1 LGFIWND
8 INKLFIVYIQVCPF
22 PSNKLFLIKMTLH
35 LQAWLPPFCSGETRL
50 DLENRFYSR
59 HRATCGLAT
68 KYDPCGYNKWRDP
81 MKPSQILTKLCK
93 EGKIDGP
100 HFSYNRVSNYK
111 PWIWITFFKLRMDKV
126 FFAFFKTYFS
136 KVRGTNEMLF
146 DGK

>member
-1 LGFIWND
+1 MITA
-8 INKLFIVYIQVCPF
+8 ILF
-22 PSNKLFLIKMTLH
+22 
-35 LQAWLPPFCSGETRL
+35 SGETRL

-100 HFSYNRVSNYK
+100 HFSYNRVSNIKALNLNYFLQ
-111 PWIWITFFKLRMDKV
+111 TQNGQSFFC
-126 FFAFFKTYFS
+126 FFS
-136 KVRGTNEMLF
+136 KLIF
-146 DGK
+146 HK

>member
-1 LGFIWND
+1 MFKTKNIWTVEVNKTYGMSYLEIKCRVYLWNVFLWND
-8 INKLFIVYIQVCPF
+8 INQFFIVYIKVCPF
-22 PSNKLFLIKMTLH
+22 PSNKLFLIKMALH

-81 MKPSQILTKLCK
+81 MKPSQILAKLCK

-100 HFSYNRVSNYK
+100 HFSYNRVSN
-111 PWIWITFFKLRMDKV
+111 I
-126 FFAFFKTYFS
+126 
-136 KVRGTNEMLF
+136 
-146 DGK
+146 